1 MIKNFLDDI
10 YLIEN
15 MSSKEFYNLN
25 QDYKLLTPPQIFHH
39 EVYTK
44 IKKHKI
50 NNLLCSIGIINVK
63 DIKKN
68 KVDKIIGISNNKTK
82 TSILF
87 KKEKKYQKKYNDLD
101 DLIKEPNFSLYINEE
116 ECNTEIILYNLKTLE
131 ILFTGKINNK
141 DEDEDF
147 IRPYNCSFVESV
159 ASIRD
164 INSKLTLY
172 PILGYY
178 SNNNI
183 IISDRNILSH
193 KAKSVW
199 YQYFNSNNVFCKYS
213 PIDDNII
220 SDEEYNLILYHQI
233 DNKRKKFLLNKKNKK
248 DLYLKRSLIC
258 LKKEHYLDW
267 CFKLNESFKDQIK
280 LKINILKDRHVK
292 NKKIEK
298 KIFNSSNDFFHNNL
312 L

>member
-15 MSSKEFYNLN
+15 MSSKEFYNLS
-25 QDYKLLTPPQIFHH
+25 QDYKLLTPPEIFH
-39 EVYTK
+39 YQIQK
-44 IKKHKI
+44 QIRKHKI
-50 NNLLCSIGIINVK
+50 KNLLCSIGIINVK
-63 DIKKN
+63 DIVKN
-68 KVDKIIGISNNKTK
+68 KVDKIIGLSNNRIKTN
-82 TSILF
+82 ILF

-101 DLIKEPNFSLYINEE
+101 DLINEPNFSLYVNENE
-116 ECNTEIILYNLKTLE
+116 FNSEVTLYNLKTLE

-141 DEDEDF
+141 DDDEDF

-183 IISDRNILSH
+183 LISDRDILSH

-199 YQYFNSNNVFCKYS
+199 YQYFNSNDVFYKYA

-220 SDEEYNLILYHQI
+220 SDEEYDLILYHQI
-233 DNKRKKFLLNKKNKK
+233 DNKKRKIFLNKKNKN

-267 CFKLNESFKDQIK
+267 CFKLNEFFKKQ
-280 LKINILKDRHVK
+280 LESKINILRDRHLK

-298 KIFNSSNDFFHNNL
+298 KIFDLSNDFFHNNL

>member
-1 MIKNFLDDI
+1 MIQNFLDDI
-10 YLIEN
+10 YLIKN

-25 QDYKLLTPPQIFHH
+25 EDYKLLTPPEIFHY
-39 EVYTK
+39 EVHKNIKKQK
-44 IKKHKI
+44 IK
-50 NNLLCSIGIINVK
+50 NLLCSIGIINTN

-68 KVDKIIGISNNKTK
+68 RVDKIIGISNNRTK
-82 TSILF
+82 TNILF
-87 KKEKKYQKKYNDLD
+87 KKEKKYQKKYNALD
-101 DLIKEPNFSLYINEE
+101 DLINEQNFSLYINEQ
-116 ECNTEIILYNLKTLE
+116 ECNIEIILYNLKTLE
-131 ILFTGKINNK
+131 VLFTGKINNK
-141 DEDEDF
+141 DDDEDF

-159 ASIRD
+159 ASIKD

-183 IISDRNILSH
+183 LMSDRDVLSH

-199 YQYFNSNNVFCKYS
+199 YQYFNSNNVFSRYA

-220 SDEEYNLILYHQI
+220 CDEEYDLILYHKL
-233 DNKRKKFLLNKKNKK
+233 NKKIKKTFLNKKNKR
-248 DLYLKRSLIC
+248 DLFKKRFLIS

-267 CFKLNESFKDQIK
+267 SFKLNECFKKQIEP
-280 LKINILKDRHVK
+280 KINILKNRHPK

-298 KIFNSSNDFFHNNL
+298 KLFDLSNDFFHNSIF
-312 L
+312 